1 MWAMK
6 VRWIGYCLIGLLC
19 ITQKQCGFEGRR
31 SSKFDPGNLQTLLD
45 CMVRDLQIGRDL
57 LGGFVLQP

>member
-1 MWAMK
+1 MK

-19 ITQKQCGFEGRR
+19 IAKKQSGIERRR
-31 SSKFDPGNLQTLLD
+31 SSKFDPGNLQSLLD
-45 CMVRDLQIGRDL
+45 CVVRDLQICRDL